1 MQEKNKKIH
10 FSLAFWRK
18 RNRIFNLGTIHE
30 KKALNGVNLHLDD
43 GDFVTI
49 IGGNGAESIFSK
61 QRNGDTQE

>member
-1 MQEKNKKIH
+1 MQEKIKKFIFHLH
-10 FSLAFWRK
+10 FGRK

>member
-1 MQEKNKKIH
+1 MR
-10 FSLAFWRK
+10 FGRK

-43 GDFVTI
+43 SDFITI
-49 IGGNGAESIFSK
+49 IGGNGVENIFSK

>member
-1 MQEKNKKIH
+1 LH
-10 FSLAFWRK
+10 FGRK
-18 RNRIFNLGTIHE
+18 RNRIFNLGTIPE

-49 IGGNGAESIFSK
+49 IGEKGTESIFSK

>member
-1 MQEKNKKIH
+1 MH
-10 FSLAFWRK
+10 FGRK

-43 GDFVTI
+43 GDFVII
-49 IGGNGAESIFSK
+49 IGENGAESIFSK

>member
-1 MQEKNKKIH
+1 M
-10 FSLAFWRK
+10 
-18 RNRIFNLGTIHE
+18 FNLGTIHE

-61 QRNGDTQE
+61 RRNGDTQE

>member
-1 MQEKNKKIH
+1 MMHEGKIIYDVSGEEKK
-10 FSLAFWRK
+10 
-18 RNRIFNLGTIHE
+18 NRIFNLGTIHE

>member
-1 MQEKNKKIH
+1 MH
-10 FSLAFWRK
+10 FGWK
-18 RNRIFNLGTIHE
+18 RNRIFNLGTIPE

-49 IGGNGAESIFSK
+49 IGEKGTESIFSK

>member
-1 MQEKNKKIH
+1 MR
-10 FSLAFWRK
+10 FGRK

>member
-1 MQEKNKKIH
+1 MQEKNKKFIFHLH
-10 FSLAFWRK
+10 FGRK

-49 IGGNGAESIFSK
+49 IGENGAESIFSK
-61 QRNGDTQE
+61 RRNGDTQE